1 MKNERRRKA
10 GFIGEVEKGLDLFAF
25 DCPPCKTRASFQGG
39 ASDIELQVVQN
50 CNCHVGV
57 GCRLSRF
64 QSPELFR

>member
-39 ASDIELQVVQN
+39 ASAIELQVVQN
-50 CNCHVGV
+50 CNCRWVPPLEISFPRTV
-57 GCRLSRF
+57 
-64 QSPELFR
+64 